1 MPKIGREKER
11 LMTIKNVEVLENNFL
26 IIFKKYYGNV
36 KLRYN
41 TLNKLLYRL
50 FLMLN
55 LKNPNLYNNRELSW
69 LQFNTRVLKQ
79 AQDESLPLL
88 ERLKFLAIY
97 GTNLD
102 EFYMIRVAG
111 LKKLFAA
118 GIIVSGADKLTP
130 LQQLREIRS
139 YLHQEQQVVEHC
151 RTSILK
157 KLEDEGVSVKSY
169 DEVSTQDKHKLNQFF
184 NENIYPVIIPI
195 AIDATHPFPHLN
207 NLSFG
212 LIVKLQDLD
221 DESVERFGL
230 IRVPRVLERFVELE
244 NGTYIPIESL
254 VAQHVEDLFPGFTLL
269 KYAAFRV
276 TRNADIAIEEEEADD
291 FMEILEEGLKLR
303 RKGEMVRLEVG
314 SNADDEIINFFN
326 RHTNVYK
333 DDIYKFHTYLNLSSL
348 WQIVA
353 NKNFA
358 HLLAAPFKPK
368 ILPPF
373 DSNESIFTTLEK
385 QDVLMYHPYESFD
398 PVVKF
403 IQVASKDPDVVSIKM
418 TLYRS
423 GTNSP
428 IVQALMNASESGK
441 QVTVMV
447 ELKARFDEENNLIWA
462 KALEKSG
469 AHVIYGIKGFKVHAK
484 ATLVTRRKN
493 GKLKQYAHLG
503 TGNYNPSTAKIYTD
517 MSYMT
522 SKDEITND
530 LTRFFHFLTGFSKKG
545 KLNELYM
552 APSQIKPKILSLI
565 HNETRQ
571 GENGQIIAKINS
583 LVDEDVIRAL
593 YKASQ
598 AGVKIDLIVRGI
610 CCLKPGIEGVS
621 ENIRVISIL
630 GKYLEHPRTFYF
642 KNDASAVYISSADW
656 MPRNLVRRIELLTA
670 IKDETAKNKIL
681 QILQLQCADNALSH
695 ELQSDG
701 SYIKVKNEE
710 ENIVHNHRHMEE
722 YVNTIVKASKK
733 ESTSYTAN
741 LATSIFTDIKE

>member
-1 MPKIGREKER
+1 
-11 LMTIKNVEVLENNFL
+11 
-26 IIFKKYYGNV
+26 
-36 KLRYN
+36 
-41 TLNKLLYRL
+41 
-50 FLMLN
+50 MLN

-130 LQQLREIRS
+130 LQQLREIRT

-151 RTSILK
+151 RTSVLK
-157 KLEDEGVSVKSY
+157 KLEDEGISVKSY
-169 DEVSTQDKHKLNQFF
+169 DEVSNHDKHKLKQFF

-212 LIVKLQDLD
+212 LIVKLQDVD
-221 DESVERFGL
+221 DESIERFGL
-230 IRVPRVLERFVELE
+230 IRVPRVLNRFVEIE

-254 VAQHVEDLFPGFTLL
+254 VAQHVQDLFPGFTLL

-348 WQIVA
+348 WQIVS

-368 ILPPF
+368 NLPPF
-373 DSNESIFTTLEK
+373 DSTDNIFTTLEK
-385 QDVLMYHPYESFD
+385 QDVLMYHPYESFE
-398 PVVKF
+398 PVVKL

-428 IVQALMNASESGK
+428 IVKALMEASESGK

-484 ATLVTRRKN
+484 AALVTRRKN

-571 GENGQIIAKINS
+571 GKNGQIIAKVNS

-610 CCLKPGIEGVS
+610 CCLKPGIEGIS
-621 ENIRVISIL
+621 ENVRVISIL

-642 KNDASAVYISSADW
+642 KNDASQVYISSADW

-670 IKDETAKNKIL
+670 IKDKPSQSKIL
-681 QILQLQCADNALSH
+681 QILQLQCADNTLSH

-701 SYIKVKNEE
+701 TYIKVKNEDTKVI
-710 ENIVHNHRHMEE
+710 NNHKHMED
-722 YVNTIVKASKK
+722 YVNRIVKASKK
-733 ESTSYTAN
+733 ESTSYTVN
-741 LATSIFTDIKE
+741 LATSIFKNEKE

>member
-1 MPKIGREKER
+1 
-11 LMTIKNVEVLENNFL
+11 
-26 IIFKKYYGNV
+26 
-36 KLRYN
+36 
-41 TLNKLLYRL
+41 
-50 FLMLN
+50 MLN

-111 LKKLFAA
+111 LKKLFSA

-130 LQQLREIRS
+130 LQQLREIRA

-151 RTSILK
+151 LSGILE
-157 KLEDEGVSVKSY
+157 KLSHEGITIK
-169 DEVSTQDKHKLNQFF
+169 EHDKLTHAQKHTLKRYFS
-184 NENIYPVIIPI
+184 ENIYPVIIPI

-212 LIVKLQDLD
+212 LIVKLRDND
-221 DESVERFGL
+221 NGTIERYGL
-230 IRVPRVLERFVELE
+230 IRVPRVLPRFIELE
-244 NGTYIPIESL
+244 NGTYVPIESL
-254 VAQHVEDLFPGFTLL
+254 VAQHVEDLFPGYSLI
-269 KYAAFRV
+269 KSASFRV
-276 TRNADIAIEEEEADD
+276 TRNADMEIEEEEADD

-303 RKGEMVRLEVG
+303 RKGEMVRLEVATLG
-314 SNADDEIINFFN
+314 DDEIINFFN
-326 RHTNVYK
+326 HHTNVYK
-333 DDIYKFHTYLNLSSL
+333 DDIYRFHTFLNLSSL
-348 WQIVA
+348 WQIVS

-358 HLLAAPFKPK
+358 HLLLPPFKPK
-368 ILPPF
+368 SLPPF
-373 DSNESIFTTLEK
+373 DTDEDIFTILEK
-385 QDVLMYHPYESFD
+385 QDVLLYHPYESFE
-398 PVVKF
+398 PVIRL
-403 IQVASKDPDVVSIKM
+403 IQTASKDPDVVSIKM

-462 KALEKSG
+462 KALEKAG
-469 AHVIYGIKGFKVHAK
+469 AHVIYGIRGFKVHAK
-484 ATLVTRRKN
+484 AALITRRKN

-503 TGNYNPSTAKIYTD
+503 TGNYNPATAKIYTD
-517 MSYMT
+517 MSYLT

-530 LTRFFHFLTGFSKKG
+530 LTRFFHFLSGFSNKG

-565 HNETRQ
+565 QNETRK
-571 GENGQIIAKINS
+571 GKDGHIIAKINS
-583 LVDEDVIRAL
+583 LVDDDVIRGL

-598 AGVKIDLIVRGI
+598 AGVKVDLIVRGI
-610 CCLKPGIEGVS
+610 CCLKPGIKDVS
-621 ENIRVISIL
+621 ENIKVISIL

-642 KNDASAVYISSADW
+642 KNDATQVYISSADW
-656 MPRNLVRRIELLTA
+656 MPRNLVRRVELLTG
-670 IKDETAKNKIL
+670 IKDEESKEKII
-681 QILQLQCADNALSH
+681 QILNLQCSDNVLAY

-701 SYIKVKNEE
+701 SYIKVKRDNAKLINSHKFLEDHV
-710 ENIVHNHRHMEE
+710 NRTAKATKKLSAADIQQIATRLFME
-722 YVNTIVKASKK
+722 S
-733 ESTSYTAN
+733 
-741 LATSIFTDIKE
+741 

>member
-1 MPKIGREKER
+1 MLYKTTLIGHK
-11 LMTIKNVEVLENNFL
+11 F
-26 IIFKKYYGNV
+26 
-36 KLRYN
+36 
-41 TLNKLLYRL
+41 
-50 FLMLN
+50 MLN

-79 AQDESLPLL
+79 AQDSSLPLL

-130 LQQLREIRS
+130 LQQLKEIRS
-139 YLHQEQQVVEHC
+139 YLHQEQQVIEHC
-151 RTSILK
+151 RSEILK
-157 KLEDEGVSVKSY
+157 KLEIEGIFVKTY
-169 DEVSTQDKHKLNQFF
+169 DQATHSEQIKLKKFF

-212 LIVKLQDLD
+212 IIVKLQDSD
-221 DESVERFGL
+221 DTTVDRFGL
-230 IRVPRVLERFVELE
+230 IRVPRVLDRFIELE
-244 NGTYIPIESL
+244 SGVYVTIETV
-254 VAQHVEDLFPGFTLL
+254 VAKHVEDLFPGFTLL
-269 KYAAFRV
+269 KFVSFRV
-276 TRNADIAIEEEEADD
+276 TRNADLEIEEEEADD

-303 RKGEMVRLEVG
+303 RKGEMVRLEIG
-314 SNADDEIINFFN
+314 SRSDEEIINFFN

-333 DDIYKFHTYLNLSSL
+333 DDIYKFHSFLNLSSL
-348 WQIVA
+348 WQIVG
-353 NKNFA
+353 NRDFA

-368 ILPPF
+368 NLPPL
-373 DSNESIFTTLEK
+373 DNNEDIFASLEK
-385 QDVLMYHPYESFD
+385 QDILMYHPYESFE

-403 IQVASKDPDVVSIKM
+403 IQSASKDPDVVSIKM

-428 IVQALMNASESGK
+428 IVQALMSASESGK

-503 TGNYNPSTAKIYTD
+503 TGNYNPATAKIYTD
-517 MSYMT
+517 ISYMT

-571 GENGQIIAKINS
+571 GENGQIIAKVNS

-598 AGVKIDLIVRGI
+598 AGVKIQLIVRGI

-642 KNDASAVYISSADW
+642 KNDAAGLYISSADW

-670 IKDETAKNKIL
+670 IKDKDAQQKIL
-681 QILQLQCADNALSH
+681 QVLKLQCCDNQLSH

-701 SYIKVKNEE
+701 SYIKIKNT
-710 ENIVHNHRHMEE
+710 NSKSINNHKLLED
-722 YVNTIVKASKK
+722 YVNRISKATKK
-733 ESTSYTAN
+733 ESASHIAN
-741 LATSIFTDIKE
+741 LISSIFIDCKE

>member
-1 MPKIGREKER
+1 
-11 LMTIKNVEVLENNFL
+11 
-26 IIFKKYYGNV
+26 
-36 KLRYN
+36 
-41 TLNKLLYRL
+41 
-50 FLMLN
+50 MLN
-55 LKNPNLYNNRELSW
+55 LKNPNLYNNREISW

-79 AQDESLPLL
+79 AQDDSLPLL

-118 GIIVSGADKLTP
+118 GIIVSGPDKLTP

-139 YLHQEQQVVEHC
+139 YLHQEQLVVEHC
-151 RTSILK
+151 RSEILK
-157 KLEDEGVSVKSY
+157 ELEPEGISVKIY
-169 DEVSTQDKHKLNQFF
+169 EELNNQEKHTVNQYF
-184 NENIYPVIIPI
+184 NENIYSVIIPI
-195 AIDATHPFPHLN
+195 AVDATHPFPHLN

-212 LIVKLQDLD
+212 LIVKLHDND
-221 DESVERFGL
+221 NENIERFGI
-230 IRVPRVLERFVELE
+230 IRVPRVLNRFVELE
-244 NGTYIPIESL
+244 DGVYVPIES
-254 VAQHVEDLFPGFTLL
+254 VVEKHVDELFPGYSLI
-269 KYAAFRV
+269 KYAPFRV

-314 SNADDEIINFFN
+314 SNADAEIINFIN
-326 RHTNVYK
+326 KHTNVYK
-333 DDIYKFHTYLNLSSL
+333 DDIYTFHTFLNLASL
-348 WQIVA
+348 WQIVS
-353 NKNFA
+353 NRDFA
-358 HLLAAPFKPK
+358 HLLLPPFKPK
-368 ILPPF
+368 LLPPF
-373 DSNESIFTTLEK
+373 DTSEDIFATLEK
-385 QDVLMYHPYESFD
+385 QDIFMYHPYESFE
-398 PVVKF
+398 PVVKL
-403 IQVASKDPDVVSIKM
+403 IQTAAKDPDVVSIKM

-428 IVQALMNASESGK
+428 IVKALMDASESGK

-484 ATLVTRRKN
+484 AALITRRKN

-503 TGNYNPSTAKIYTD
+503 TGNYNPGTAKIYTD

-522 SKDEITND
+522 SKDVITND

-552 APSQIKPKILSLI
+552 APSQIKPKLLSLI

-571 GENGQIIAKINS
+571 GSNGHIIAKVNS

-598 AGVKIDLIVRGI
+598 AGVKVELIVRGI

-621 ENIRVISIL
+621 ENIRVVSIL
-630 GKYLEHPRTFYF
+630 GKYLEHARTFYF
-642 KNDASAVYISSADW
+642 KNDAAQVYISSADW

-670 IKDETAKNKIL
+670 VKDESAQRKII
-681 QILQLQCADNALSH
+681 QILKLQCSDNLLAH
-695 ELQSDG
+695 ELENDG
-701 SYIKVKNEE
+701 SYAKLKADGDKAIN
-710 ENIVHNHRHMEE
+710 NHKLLED
-722 YVNTIVKASKK
+722 YVNKIAKATKK
-733 ESTSYTAN
+733 ETSTYVQQLVNRLFVES
-741 LATSIFTDIKE
+741 

>member
-1 MPKIGREKER
+1 
-11 LMTIKNVEVLENNFL
+11 
-26 IIFKKYYGNV
+26 
-36 KLRYN
+36 
-41 TLNKLLYRL
+41 
-50 FLMLN
+50 MLN
-55 LKNPNLYNNRELSW
+55 LKNPNLYNNREISW

-118 GIIVSGADKLTP
+118 GIIVSGPDKLTP
-130 LQQLREIRS
+130 LQQLREIRA

-151 RTSILK
+151 RSEILK
-157 KLEDEGVSVKSY
+157 RLEPEGVSVKSY
-169 DEVSTQDKHKLNQFF
+169 DRLNNQEKHEVNRYFD
-184 NENIYPVIIPI
+184 ENIYPVIIPI
-195 AIDATHPFPHLN
+195 AVDATHPFPHLN

-212 LIVKLQDLD
+212 LIVKLRDND
-221 DESVERFGL
+221 NENVERFG
-230 IRVPRVLERFVELE
+230 IVRVPRVLNRFVELE
-244 NGTYIPIESL
+244 NGIYVPIES
-254 VAQHVEDLFPGFTLL
+254 VVEKHVNELFPGYSLI
-269 KYAAFRV
+269 KYAPFRV

-314 SNADDEIINFFN
+314 TNADDEIINFIN
-326 RHTNVYK
+326 KGIHVYK
-333 DDIYKFHTYLNLSSL
+333 DDIYTFHTFLNLSSL
-348 WQIVA
+348 WQIVS
-353 NKNFA
+353 NRDFA
-358 HLLAAPFKPK
+358 HLLLPPFKPK
-368 ILPPF
+368 TLPPL
-373 DSNESIFTTLEK
+373 DLSEDIFATLEK
-385 QDVLMYHPYESFD
+385 QNILMYHPYESFE

-403 IQVASKDPDVVSIKM
+403 IQTAAKDPDVVSIKM

-423 GTNSP
+423 GNNSP
-428 IVQALMNASESGK
+428 IVKALMDASESGK

-484 ATLVTRRKN
+484 AALVTRRKN

-503 TGNYNPSTAKIYTD
+503 TGNYNPSTAKIYSD

-522 SKDEITND
+522 STDDITND

-552 APSQIKPKILSLI
+552 APSQIKPKLLSLI
-565 HNETRQ
+565 HNETRA
-571 GENGQIIAKINS
+571 GADGHIIAKMNS

-598 AGVKIDLIVRGI
+598 AGVKIELIIRGI
-610 CCLKPGIEGVS
+610 CCLKPGITGVS

-630 GKYLEHPRTFYF
+630 GKYLEHARAFYF
-642 KNDASAVYISSADW
+642 KNDTSQVYISSADW

-670 IKDETAKNKIL
+670 IKDEEAQKKII
-681 QILQLQCADNALSH
+681 QILKLQCTDNILAH
-695 ELQSDG
+695 ELQNDG
-701 SYIKVKNEE
+701 TYNKVKREKQKATN
-710 ENIVHNHRHMEE
+710 NHKLLED
-722 YVNTIVKASKK
+722 YVNKIAKATKK
-733 ESTSYTAN
+733 ETSTYVQQLVNRLFVES
-741 LATSIFTDIKE
+741 

>member
-1 MPKIGREKER
+1 MH
-11 LMTIKNVEVLENNFL
+11 
-26 IIFKKYYGNV
+26 
-36 KLRYN
+36 
-41 TLNKLLYRL
+41 
-50 FLMLN
+50 N

-130 LQQLREIRS
+130 LQQLLEIRS

-151 RTSILK
+151 RSEILK
-157 KLEDEGVSVKSY
+157 KLIPEGISVKSY
-169 DEVSTQDKHKLNQFF
+169 DDVNQNEKNFLNRHF

-212 LIVKLQDLD
+212 LIVKLQDCD
-221 DESVERFGL
+221 DVSIERFGL
-230 IRVPRVLERFVELE
+230 IRIPRVLNRFVELSD
-244 NGTYIPIESL
+244 GVYIPVESV
-254 VAQHVEDLFPGFTLL
+254 VAQHVEELFPGYTLL
-269 KYAAFRV
+269 KNAAFRV

-333 DDIYKFHTYLNLSSL
+333 DDIYKFYTFLNISSL
-348 WQIVA
+348 WEIVG

-358 HLLAAPFKPK
+358 HLLAPPFKPK
-368 ILPPF
+368 NLPPL
-373 DSNESIFTTLEK
+373 DNTENIFATLEK
-385 QDVLMYHPYESFD
+385 QDILLYHPYESFE
-398 PVVKF
+398 PVVKL
-403 IQVASKDPDVVSIKM
+403 IQSASKDPDVVSIKM

-484 ATLVTRRKN
+484 ATLITRRKN

-503 TGNYNPSTAKIYTD
+503 TGNYNPATAKIYTD

-571 GENGQIIAKINS
+571 GENGEIIAKINS

-598 AGVKIDLIVRGI
+598 AGVKVSLIVRGI
-610 CCLKPGIEGVS
+610 CCLKPGLEGIS
-621 ENIRVISIL
+621 ENIRVFSIL

-642 KNDASAVYISSADW
+642 KNDASQVYISSADW

-670 IKDETAKNKIL
+670 IKDEASQDKIK
-681 QILQLQCADNALSH
+681 QILRLQCSDSALSH

-701 SYIKVKNEE
+701 SYIKVRNAPEKPLD
-710 ENIVHNHRHMEE
+710 NHKHMED
-722 YVNTIVKASKK
+722 YVNRITKAAKK
-733 ESTSYTAN
+733 ESSTHITTLSAKIYKPN
-741 LATSIFTDIKE
+741 EG

>member
-1 MPKIGREKER
+1 MI
-11 LMTIKNVEVLENNFL
+11 
-26 IIFKKYYGNV
+26 
-36 KLRYN
+36 
-41 TLNKLLYRL
+41 
-50 FLMLN
+50 N
-55 LKNPNLYNNRELSW
+55 LKNPDLYNNRELSW

-130 LQQLREIRS
+130 MQQLREIRK
-139 YLHQEQQVVEHC
+139 YLHQEQQVIEHC
-151 RTSILK
+151 LSGIFK
-157 KLEDEGVSVKSY
+157 KLEPEGISVKLY
-169 DEVSTQDKHKLNQFF
+169 DDVNQSEKHTLNRYFK
-184 NENIYPVIIPI
+184 ENIYPVIIPI
-195 AIDATHPFPHLN
+195 AVDATHPFPHLN

-212 LIVKLQDLD
+212 LIVKLSDSD
-221 DESVERFGL
+221 DETIERFGI
-230 IRVPRVLERFVELE
+230 IRVPRVLSRFIELD
-244 NGTYIPIESL
+244 NGTYVPIESL
-254 VAQHVEDLFPGFTLL
+254 VAQHVENLFPGYTLL
-269 KYAAFRV
+269 KYASFRV
-276 TRNADIAIEEEEADD
+276 TRNADMEIEEEEADD

-314 SNADDEIINFFN
+314 SDTDEEIITFFN

-333 DDIYKFHTYLNLSSL
+333 DDIYKFHTFLNQSSL
-348 WQIVA
+348 WQIVG

-358 HLLAAPFKPK
+358 HLLAEPFKPRT
-368 ILPPF
+368 LPPF
-373 DSNESIFTTLEK
+373 DNSENIFATLEK
-385 QDVLMYHPYESFD
+385 EDVIMYHPYASFE
-398 PVVKF
+398 PVIKL
-403 IQVASKDPDVVSIKM
+403 IQSASKDPDTVSIKM

-428 IVQALMNASESGK
+428 IVQALMAASESGK

-462 KALEKSG
+462 KALEKAG

-484 ATLVTRRKN
+484 AALVTRRKN
-493 GKLKQYAHLG
+493 GKLKQYAHIG
-503 TGNYNPSTAKIYTD
+503 TGNYNPATAKIYTD
-517 MSYMT
+517 ISYMT
-522 SKDEITND
+522 SKDEVTND

-545 KLNELYM
+545 KLDELYM
-552 APSQIKPKILSLI
+552 SPAQIKPKVLSLI
-565 HNETRQ
+565 HNETRK
-571 GENGQIIAKINS
+571 GEDGQIIAKVNS

-610 CCLKPGIEGVS
+610 CCLKTGIEGVS

-630 GKYLEHPRTFYF
+630 GKYLEHPRVFYF
-642 KNDASAVYISSADW
+642 KNDAAQVYISSADW

-670 IKDETAKNKIL
+670 IKDEEAQTQII
-681 QILQLQCADNALSH
+681 QILKLQCSDNVLAH

-701 SYIKVKNEE
+701 SYIKVKPTEDDKLIN
-710 ENIVHNHRHMEE
+710 NHKLLEE
-722 YVNTIVKASKK
+722 YVNKISKASKK
-733 ESTSYTAN
+733 ETQRSVAQITSR
-741 LATSIFTDIKE
+741 LFMES

>member
-1 MPKIGREKER
+1 MQ
-11 LMTIKNVEVLENNFL
+11 
-26 IIFKKYYGNV
+26 
-36 KLRYN
+36 
-41 TLNKLLYRL
+41 
-50 FLMLN
+50 N
-55 LKNPNLYNNRELSW
+55 LKNPNLYINRELSW

-111 LKKLFAA
+111 LKKLFSA
-118 GIIVSGADKLTP
+118 GIIVSGADRLTP
-130 LQQLREIRS
+130 LQQLREIRN

-151 RTSILK
+151 RSEIFK
-157 KLEDEGVSVKSY
+157 KLEPHGIAIKTYE
-169 DEVSTQDKHKLNQFF
+169 ELNNQDKHTLNQYF

-195 AIDATHPFPHLN
+195 AVDATHPFPHLN

-212 LIVKLQDLD
+212 LIVKLRDSD
-221 DESVERFGL
+221 NEDIERFGI
-230 IRVPRVLERFVELE
+230 IRVPRVLNRFVQLGS
-244 NGTYIPIESL
+244 GTYVPIES
-254 VAQHVEDLFPGFTLL
+254 VVEKHVDELFPGYTLI
-269 KYAAFRV
+269 KYASFRV

-326 RHTNVYK
+326 RHAHIYK
-333 DDIYKFHTYLNLSSL
+333 DDIYKFHTFLNLSSL
-348 WQIVA
+348 WQIVS
-353 NKNFA
+353 NKDFA
-358 HLLAAPFKPK
+358 HLLAPSFQPK
-368 ILPPF
+368 VLPPF
-373 DSNESIFTTLEK
+373 DNSEDYFSVLEK
-385 QDVLMYHPYESFD
+385 QDVLLYHPYDSFD
-398 PVVKF
+398 PVVNF
-403 IQVASKDPDVVSIKM
+403 IQCAAKDNDVVSIKM

-423 GTNSP
+423 GTKSP
-428 IVQALMNASESGK
+428 IVKALIDASESGK

-469 AHVIYGIKGFKVHAK
+469 AHVIYGIQGFKVHAK
-484 ATLVTRRKN
+484 AALVTRRKN
-493 GKLKQYAHLG
+493 GKLKQYAHIG
-503 TGNYNPSTAKIYTD
+503 TGNYNPATSKIYTD

-522 SKDEITND
+522 SKDAVTND

-552 APSQIKPKILSLI
+552 APSQIKPKLLSLI

-571 GENGQIIAKINS
+571 GTNGHIIAKVNS

-598 AGVKIDLIVRGI
+598 AGVKIELIVRGI
-610 CCLKPGIEGVS
+610 CCLKPGIKGVS

-630 GKYLEHPRTFYF
+630 GKYLEHARAFYF
-642 KNDASAVYISSADW
+642 KNDASQIYISSADW

-670 IKDETAKNKIL
+670 VKDESSRNKII
-681 QILQLQCADNALSH
+681 QILKLQCADNVLAH
-695 ELQSDG
+695 ELQSNAT
-701 SYIKVKNEE
+701 YVKVKAVEGQK
-710 ENIVHNHRHMEE
+710 NINNHKLLEE
-722 YVNTIVKASKK
+722 YVNKIAKATRK
-733 ESTSYTAN
+733 ETSSYVTQ
-741 LATSIFTDIKE
+741 LAERLFIES

>member
-1 MPKIGREKER
+1 MPE
-11 LMTIKNVEVLENNFL
+11 TI
-26 IIFKKYYGNV
+26 
-36 KLRYN
+36 
-41 TLNKLLYRL
+41 T
-50 FLMLN
+50 N
-55 LKNPNLYNNRELSW
+55 LKNPNLYNNREISW

-79 AQDESLPLL
+79 AQDDSLPLL

-118 GIIVSGADKLTP
+118 GIIVSGPDKLTP
-130 LQQLREIRS
+130 LQQLREIRA
-139 YLHQEQQVVEHC
+139 YLHREQQVVEHC
-151 RTSILK
+151 RSEILK
-157 KLEDEGVSVKSY
+157 KLEPEGISVKVY
-169 DEVSTQDKHKLNQFF
+169 DQLNNQEKHKVNQYF

-195 AIDATHPFPHLN
+195 AVDATHPFPHLN

-212 LIVKLQDLD
+212 LIVKLRDTD
-221 DESVERFGL
+221 NESIERFGI
-230 IRVPRVLERFVELE
+230 IRVPRVLDRFVELD
-244 NGTYIPIESL
+244 GGVYVPIES
-254 VAQHVEDLFPGFTLL
+254 VVEKHVDELFPGYTLI
-269 KYAAFRV
+269 KYAPFRV

-314 SNADDEIINFFN
+314 SNADDEIINFIN
-326 RHTNVYK
+326 KHTNVYK
-333 DDIYKFHTYLNLSSL
+333 DDIYTFHTFLNLSSL
-348 WQIVA
+348 WQIVS
-353 NKNFA
+353 NKQFA
-358 HLLAAPFKPK
+358 HLLLPPFKPK
-368 ILPPF
+368 TLPPL
-373 DSNESIFTTLEK
+373 DTSEDIFATLEN
-385 QDVLMYHPYESFD
+385 DDILMYHPYESFE
-398 PVVKF
+398 PVVKL
-403 IQVASKDPDVVSIKM
+403 IQTAAKDPDVVSIKM

-428 IVQALMNASESGK
+428 IVKALMDASESGK

-447 ELKARFDEENNLIWA
+447 ELKARFDEENNLLWA

-484 ATLVTRRKN
+484 AALITRRKN

-517 MSYMT
+517 MSYLT

-552 APSQIKPKILSLI
+552 APSQIKPKLLSLI

-571 GENGQIIAKINS
+571 GSNGHIIAKINS

-598 AGVKIDLIVRGI
+598 AGVKIELIVRGI
-610 CCLKPGIEGVS
+610 CCLKPGIKGVS

-630 GKYLEHPRTFYF
+630 GKYLEHARAFYF
-642 KNDASAVYISSADW
+642 KNDASKVYISSADW

-670 IKDETAKNKIL
+670 IKDEAAQKKII
-681 QILQLQCADNALSH
+681 QILKLQCSDNVLAH

-701 SYIKVKNEE
+701 TYIKLKPSEDEKAIN
-710 ENIVHNHRHMEE
+710 NHKLLEE
-722 YVNTIVKASKK
+722 YVNKIAKATKK
-733 ESTSYTAN
+733 ETSTYVQQLVNRLFIES
-741 LATSIFTDIKE
+741 

>member
-1 MPKIGREKER
+1 M
-11 LMTIKNVEVLENNFL
+11 V
-26 IIFKKYYGNV
+26 
-36 KLRYN
+36 
-41 TLNKLLYRL
+41 
-50 FLMLN
+50 N
-55 LKNPNLYNNRELSW
+55 LKNPNLYLNRELSW

-79 AQDESLPLL
+79 AQDDSLPLL

-118 GIIVSGADKLTP
+118 GVIVSGADRLTP

-139 YLHQEQQVVEHC
+139 YLHQEQQVIEHC
-151 RTSILK
+151 RSEIFK
-157 KLEDEGVSVKSY
+157 KLEPHGISVKTY
-169 DEVSTQDKHKLNQFF
+169 DEVSNHEKRTLNQYF

-212 LIVKLQDLD
+212 LIVKLRDMD
-221 DESVERFGL
+221 NENIERFGI
-230 IRVPRVLERFVELE
+230 IRVPRVLSRFVELG
-244 NGTYIPIESL
+244 NGTYVPIES
-254 VAQHVEDLFPGFTLL
+254 VVQKHVDELFPGYELI
-269 KYAAFRV
+269 KYAPFRI

-314 SNADDEIINFFN
+314 SHADDEIINFFN
-326 RHTNVYK
+326 RHAHIYK
-333 DDIYKFHTYLNLSSL
+333 DDIYRYHTFLNLSSL
-348 WQIVA
+348 WQIVS
-353 NKNFA
+353 NKDFA
-358 HLLAAPFKPK
+358 HLLAPSFQPK
-368 ILPPF
+368 NLPPF
-373 DSNESIFTTLEK
+373 ENNEDIFNILEK

-398 PVVKF
+398 PVVNL
-403 IQVASKDPDVVSIKM
+403 IQYAAKDPDVVSIKM

-423 GTNSP
+423 GTKSP
-428 IVQALMNASESGK
+428 IVKALMDASESGK

-469 AHVIYGIKGFKVHAK
+469 AHVIYGIQGFKVHAK
-484 ATLVTRRKN
+484 AALVTRRKN

-503 TGNYNPSTAKIYTD
+503 TGNYNPATAKIYTD

-522 SKDEITND
+522 SKDSVTND

-552 APSQIKPKILSLI
+552 APSQIKPKLLSLI

-571 GENGQIIAKINS
+571 GENGQIIAKVNS

-593 YKASQ
+593 YKASM
-598 AGVKIDLIVRGI
+598 AGVQIDLIVRGI
-610 CCLKPGIEGVS
+610 CCLKPGIKGVS

-630 GKYLEHPRTFYF
+630 GKYLEHARAFYF
-642 KNDASAVYISSADW
+642 KNDASAVYFSSADW

-670 IKDETAKNKIL
+670 VKDEGAKKKII
-681 QILQLQCADNALSH
+681 QILKLQCSDNALSH

-701 SYIKVKNEE
+701 TYVKVKPKAGEKVIN
-710 ENIVHNHRHMEE
+710 NHKLLED
-722 YVNTIVKASKK
+722 YVNRIAKATRK
-733 ESTSYTAN
+733 ETSTYVQQLINRLFIES
-741 LATSIFTDIKE
+741 